1 MALGVSETSDNSITT
16 SGAWMGVSD
25 SLKGSKFNRYKDI
38 TKNQSSAFAF
48 FDMSYTDRRD
58 YLRNFAQDNE
68 INFIL
73 NTISN
78 ESIVQ
83 DKNGYFA
90 YLDLDKLK
98 LALNKSYNDPR
109 AQMTADKLIEDCK
122 RAFDTVYTC
131 FGWESS
137 ADGWNYYKKFLIEGF
152 LAFEII
158 VDDPKNP
165 TSIIAFKEID
175 PSTLEPEIHMYE
187 GQEVQVWYQYR
198 GDAERQRIIP
208 DANIIYISWAGMNF
222 SSHSRISYLEGL
234 VRPLNILR
242 QLENS
247 HVIWNVQ
254 NSQKRIKISV
264 PVGTM
269 TDSKAQQRVS
279 EFLADWNEEV
289 VIDDASGEVTV
300 NGYPKF
306 SYSKTYVIPQRGEG
320 GSTTIEE
327 IGGEG
332 YDMNTTESLQ
342 YFYRKFILESEVPVN
357 RFPMNI
363 SSPPSNPLNIDA
375 SITREE
381 YMFSR
386 FIQRIRGIYKEILL
400 KPLWVQICLMHP
412 EIAKSDYLKSC
423 LGIVFNE
430 ENLFTM
436 AKKRAIVNEGAS
448 IVGTLAGITDP
459 VSQKPVFA
467 IEWLIKEF
475 MGLTDVDLEMNRQY
489 MKKSILADI
498 ERQKLIKKHMEQQPP
513 ATSAEGGE
521 AADGGGFGSG
531 AGGGFDT
538 GGFGGGTGGGFGNDA
553 GTDSG
558 FGFEDAGPEAAA
570 APEQAAPA
578 GDEGGFGE

>member
-122 RAFDTVYTC
+122 RAFDTVYMC

-448 IVGTLAGITDP
+448 IVGTLANITDP

-475 MGLTDVDLEMNRQY
+475 MGLTDADLEMNRQY

-498 ERQKLIKKHMEQQPP
+498 ERQKLIKKHMEQQQP

-538 GGFGGGTGGGFGNDA
+538 GGFGGDTGGGFGNDA

-558 FGFEDAGPEAAA
+558 FGFEDAGPEPAAT
-570 APEQAAPA
+570 PEPAAPA